1 MCSSVHVGSAL
12 FTSREL
18 EKGRDAE
25 PCWVLSMLVQQ
36 NWVPLLE
43 AVLECKM

>member
-1 MCSSVHVGSAL
+1 MLLCACG
-12 FTSREL
+12 FCPIYQL